1 MRHLP
6 ARFDLKHT
14 NCAGF
19 LQHGV
24 DAVIAFGN
32 IDHSQWP
39 ADVVTYLSKRITDR
53 NQYAQRQY
61 INLE

>member
-1 MRHLP
+1 LC
-6 ARFDLKHT
+6 
-14 NCAGF
+14 CAGF

-39 ADVVTYLSKRITDR
+39 SDVVTYLSKRITDH